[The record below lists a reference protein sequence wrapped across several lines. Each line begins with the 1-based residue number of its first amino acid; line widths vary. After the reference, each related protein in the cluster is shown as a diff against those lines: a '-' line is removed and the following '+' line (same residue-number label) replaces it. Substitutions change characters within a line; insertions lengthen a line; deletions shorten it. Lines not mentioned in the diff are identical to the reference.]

1 MAEKRP
7 RDYTRGEKVV
17 TYRGKHYKTPPPA
30 ARPEITF
37 ANAEE
42 LDALMA
48 TAEGQLAAQ
57 EAEEEEQRVWDF
69 FASIASDAYEKDL
82 RERRFANAM
91 FAPGSPRSTSRR
103 QAWMKH
109 MRHPPYYPP
118 P

>member
-7 RDYTRGEKVV
+7 GDYTSGQTVVKYRGE
-17 TYRGKHYKTPPPA
+17 RYKTPPPV

-69 FASIASDAYEKDL
+69 FAAIASDAYEKDL
-82 RERRFANAM
+82 RERRFYNAM
-91 FAPGSPRSTSRR
+91 HAPGSPRTTARKKR
-103 QAWMKH
+103 WMGLMSQK
-109 MRHPPYYPP
+109 PYYPP